1 MLIQVIGYHTRMGD
15 AIVIARQQNIK
26 LRALLRRHVQIRRHA
41 QCIRLHAQQDLHLR
55 KFCLGSGDIRP
66 HLRDL
71 FHFDAVGQM
80 PRSMVSDGDRA
91 DALRR
96 RHAHIV

>member
-1 MLIQVIGYHTRMGD
+1 M
-15 AIVIARQQNIK
+15 IACQQNIK
-26 LRALLRRHVQIRRHA
+26 LRALYRRHIQIRRYTHR
-41 QCIRLHAQQDLHLR
+41 IRLHAQQDLHLR

-91 DALRR
+91 NALRR